1 MPDSSSSLTN
11 RYSDNGS
18 CGNHHVSH
26 HGQDILKEKIQRG
39 ARIQDFFP
47 EYEDYTPP
55 SRDEV
60 GDEYTKARC
69 FIRDK
74 FMQVTKKRQDRSSG
88 VRIEDNFFRA
98 NRSRELF
105 CHFTTAT
112 DTDNIK
118 RVFDDVHTMIIM
130 NNLKKISIA

>member
-1 MPDSSSSLTN
+1 MNSCLTMQ
-11 RYSDNGS
+11 
-18 CGNHHVSH
+18 
-26 HGQDILKEKIQRG
+26 QDILKEKILRG

-47 EYEDYTPP
+47 EYADYTPP
-55 SRDEV
+55 SRDED
-60 GDEYTKARC
+60 GDEYTKVRC

-74 FMQVTKKRQDRSSG
+74 FRQVTMSGKKRQDRSSS
-88 VRIEDNFFRA
+88 VRIEDNVYRA

>member
-1 MPDSSSSLTN
+1 L
-11 RYSDNGS
+11 
-18 CGNHHVSH
+18 
-26 HGQDILKEKIQRG
+26 QDILREKIERG

-47 EYEDYTPP
+47 EYAEYTPS

-60 GDEYTKARC
+60 TDEYTKVRC

-74 FMQVTKKRQDRSSG
+74 FRQVTKKRQERSTG
-88 VRIEDNFFRA
+88 AVRIEDSFFRA